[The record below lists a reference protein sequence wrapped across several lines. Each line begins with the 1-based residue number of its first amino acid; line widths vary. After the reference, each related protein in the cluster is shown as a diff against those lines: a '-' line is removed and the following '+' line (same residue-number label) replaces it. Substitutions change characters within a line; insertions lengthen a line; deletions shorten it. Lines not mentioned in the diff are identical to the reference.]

1 MMLAGTTDGVYRLS
15 GIDGAAEFGAERVL
29 DASEAR
35 RVERLPGVGGVF
47 AATVD
52 GLYHSL
58 DGDDWTALGVPGEV
72 YSVAADPAGD
82 RLYAGTH
89 PSHVYVAEGFSAG
102 TDPEWRELDGFQN
115 LPSRDDWHTPRH
127 RNESHVRSLHIH
139 PDAPDRVIAGV
150 EVGGV
155 HVSDDRGE
163 TWTEQK
169 EGVHDDIH
177 HLLVR
182 APDEYV
188 ASTGY
193 GLYRT
198 RDAGRSWTRL
208 DEGVE
213 QRYFRE
219 AMDHDGV
226 LYAAAASGSPNTWP
240 DGAAAAI
247 FEARDGDRLEAVGS
261 GDRDDVVL
269 SWAVADGT
277 VYAGTSAERLLRRDD
292 DGWQPVGELPVDGRG
307 VRSLCVGGDA

>member
-1 MMLAGTTDGVYRLS
+1 MLAGTSDGVYRLS
-15 GIDGAAEFGAERVL
+15 GVDGGSVTAERVL
-29 DASEAR
+29 AASEVR
-35 RVERLPGVGGVF
+35 RVEPFDAVYGVF
-47 AATVD
+47 AATID
-52 GLYHSL
+52 ALYHSP
-58 DGDDWTALGVPGEV
+58 DGDEWTDLGVPREEV
-72 YSVAADPAGD
+72 YSVAAHGD

-89 PSHVYVAEGFSAG
+89 PSHVYVTESFESG
-102 TDPEWRELDGFQN
+102 TRPEWRELAGFQD

-127 RNESHVRSLHIH
+127 RNESHVRSLHVH

-155 HVSDDRGE
+155 HVSDNRGE
-163 TWTEQK
+163 SWAERK

-182 APDEYV
+182 GPDEYV

-219 AMDHDGV
+219 AIDHDGT
-226 LYAAAASGSPNTWP
+226 LYAAAAAGSPNTWP
-240 DGAAAAI
+240 DGAGAAI
-247 FEARDGDRLEAVGS
+247 FEAEAGDDRLEPVGA

-277 VYAGTSAERLLRRDD
+277 VYAGTSSERLLRRDD
-292 DGWQPVGELPVDGRG
+292 GGWTHVGDLPVNGRG
-307 VRSLCVGGDA
+307 VRSLCADDR

>member
-1 MMLAGTTDGVYRLS
+1 MLAGTTDGVYRLS
-15 GIDGAAEFGAERVL
+15 DVDDSTEFDAERVL
-29 DASEAR
+29 AASQAR
-35 RVERLPGVGGVF
+35 RVERLDGVDGAF

-58 DGDDWTALGVPGEV
+58 DGETWTDLGVPREEV
-72 YSVAADPAGD
+72 YSVAASGD

-89 PSHVYVAEGFSAG
+89 PSHVYVAEPFEPGAKS
-102 TDPEWRELDGFQN
+102 EWRELEGFQD
-115 LPSRDDWHTPRH
+115 LPSRDGWHTPRH
-127 RNESHVRSLHIH
+127 RNESHVRSLHVH

-155 HVSDDRGE
+155 HVSEDGGE
-163 TWTEQK
+163 TWAERK

-182 APDEYV
+182 GPDEYV
-188 ASTGY
+188 ASTGR

-219 AMDHDGV
+219 ALDHDGV
-226 LYAAAASGSPNTWP
+226 LYTAAATGSPGAWP
-240 DGAAAAI
+240 DGAGAAI
-247 FEARDGDRLEAVGS
+247 FEARDGDRLEPVGS

-277 VYAGTSAERLLRRDD
+277 VYAGTSGERLLCRGD
-292 DGWQPVGELPVDGRG
+292 DGWEPVGDLPVDGRG
-307 VRSLCVGGDA
+307 VRSLCAGPVER